1 MLTDIAVMCP
11 VVQQF
16 YGIRIR
22 TPWPIRGV
30 AVCDGAWDVEF
41 VAGQQNA
48 LDRAAEYVPDEQKTR
63 WAQYAA
69 LPDGSAYR
77 RWHNLFDFLVT
88 ADARRIYARAV
99 SGVEDEAMLAYLLVD
114 ALSFSMVRL
123 GWEPLHAT
131 AVSTDHGVVAFLGN
145 SGDGKSTLAALLVR
159 HGCKLVTDDMLVL
172 GRDGGRWLAQ
182 PGPPRLKLYRAMADH
197 VLDSTRDR
205 VGMNPDTTKMIVALD
220 RCQCTTE
227 AHALRAAYILS
238 RNTDAQPHA
247 PVIQQL
253 SPAAAFPRLL
263 AHTAGHYPSEGARL
277 KRQFEFATTV
287 VREIPIK
294 TLSYRRDQAQM
305 IELKDAVLADI
316 AEAPRI

>member
-1 MLTDIAVMCP
+1 MLTATAVMSP
-11 VVQQF
+11 VVQAL

-30 AVCDGAWDVEF
+30 AVCDGVWDVEF
-41 VAGQQNA
+41 VDDRQDA
-48 LDRAAEYVPDEQKTR
+48 LDRAAEYIADDHKAR

-77 RWHNLFDFLVT
+77 RWSNLFDFLVT

-99 SGVEDEAMLAYLLVD
+99 SAVADEALLAYLLVD

-131 AVSTDHGVVAFLGN
+131 AVLTDHGVVAFLGN

-172 GRDGGRWLAQ
+172 ARDGGRWLAQ
-182 PGPPRLKLYRAMADH
+182 PGPPRLKLYRGMADH
-197 VLDSTRDR
+197 LLGPTRDR
-205 VGMNPDTTKMIVALD
+205 VGMNPDTTKMIIALD
-220 RCQCTTE
+220 SGQCTTE
-227 AHALRAAYILS
+227 AHALRAAYLLS
-238 RNTDAQPHA
+238 ADTDATPRA

-253 SPAAAFPRLL
+253 SPGAAFPRLL

-277 KRQFEFATTV
+277 RRQFEFATAV
-287 VREIPIK
+287 AREIPIK
-294 TLSYRRDQAQM
+294 TLSYRREKAQM
-305 IELKDAVLADI
+305 SELQDTVLADVARSI
-316 AEAPRI
+316 E

>member
-1 MLTDIAVMCP
+1 MLTATAVMSP
-11 VVQQF
+11 VVQAL

-22 TPWPIRGV
+22 TPWPIGGV
-30 AVCDGAWDVEF
+30 AVRNDAWDVEL
-41 VAGQQNA
+41 VAGQQDA
-48 LDRAAEYVPDEQKTR
+48 LDRAAEYIADEQKPR

-77 RWHNLFDFLVT
+77 RWSNLFEFLVT

-123 GWEPLHAT
+123 GFEPLHAT
-131 AVSTDHGVVAFLGN
+131 AVLTDYGVIAFLGN
-145 SGDGKSTLAALLVR
+145 SGDGKSTLAALLVQ
-159 HGCKLVTDDMLVL
+159 HGCKLLTDDMLVL
-172 GRDGGRWLAQ
+172 ARDRGRWLAQ
-182 PGPPRLKLYRAMADH
+182 PGPPRLKLHRAMADH
-197 VLDSTRDR
+197 LLGSTRDR

-220 RCQCTTE
+220 SCQCTTE

-238 RNTDAQPHA
+238 ADVDAQPRA
-247 PVIQQL
+247 PLIQQL

-263 AHTAGHYPSEGARL
+263 AHTAGHYPSEEARL
-277 KRQFEFATTV
+277 RRQFDFATTI

-294 TLSYRRDQAQM
+294 TLSYRRETTQM
-305 IELKDAVLADI
+305 IELRDTVLADV
-316 AEAPRI
+316 ARH